1 MIFVPICQYVLA
13 IVDVLCV
20 IYSIFVLNFLNMI
33 LVVVFGR
40 NSRTSHYVY
49 YVMQVVD
56 LALNVN
62 VEFMLCPT
70 SAMLTI
76 FPLVPSWVLWPSYR
90 STLTHVVIIVG
101 SLISYT
107 YVGAASLIRM
117 ALPSR
122 SLASSAASAV
132 KKRS

>member
-1 MIFVPICQYVLA
+1 MLCHTKFNSGLLTLISYVLFTQ
-13 IVDVLCV
+13 I
-20 IYSIFVLNFLNMI
+20 
-33 LVVVFGR
+33 
-40 NSRTSHYVY
+40 
-49 YVMQVVD
+49 VD

-90 STLTHVVIIVG
+90 STLTHVVVIVG
-101 SLISYT
+101 SLLAYT
-107 YVGAASLIRM
+107 YVGAASLIRV
-117 ALPSR
+117 AFPS
-122 SLASSAASAV
+122 SSIIDSSAAAL